1 LKFVKKNPSS
11 GYQGKKPMLV
21 ILENEMPAGFLCFAS
36 VPPNTLGI
44 WAVVFKI

>member
-1 LKFVKKNPSS
+1 MISS
-11 GYQGKKPMLV
+11 GYHKKKTNARV
-21 ILENEMPAGFLCFAS
+21 ILENEMAAGFLCFVS